1 LDQAFFELIN
11 YEIKMKLP
19 YLGKTNGY
27 STMDCFWRLENGLK
41 KDFKSKPCLRGAM
54 FKRQHAYNK

>member
-1 LDQAFFELIN
+1 LEQAFFELIN

-27 STMDCFWRLENGLK
+27 STADCFWRLENGLK
-41 KDFKSKPCLRGAM
+41 KDFKSKPCLKGVIIDA
-54 FKRQHAYNK
+54 ATCT